1 MVNDL
6 SDIKILFKILKYA
19 IYVVTF
25 ITICIFI
32 STPILII
39 ILLNK
44 NNSTITN
51 SSNLTNNV
59 LSIPNPNWKY
69 NGEKKMLNY
78 ISNFLDDRNIIY
90 RNINPIMVNDNQKKY
105 NKTIR
110 LVIL

>member
-6 SDIKILFKILKYA
+6 TDINIIFKIFKYSTY
-19 IYVVTF
+19 ICIF

-39 ILLNK
+39 TLLN

-51 SSNLTNNV
+51 SSNLTYNI
-59 LSIPNPNWKY
+59 LLISNPNWKY

-90 RNINPIMVNDNQKKY
+90 TNINPIMVNDNQKKY